1 MTSRSHPRLL
11 FTCEHGGHTVPPPFR
26 AQFRGAAEVLKSHRG
41 WDPGA
46 LALAQRFA
54 EAFRAKLFFSTTT
67 RLLVELNRSLHHPK
81 LFSDYTRGL
90 SRDAKRQVIEAY
102 YLPHRR
108 AVERYIASEIAA
120 GRPVLHIG
128 VHSFTP
134 ELNGEVRQADIGLL
148 YDPARQEERR
158 FCETWR
164 KELLAVAPELRVRKN
179 YPYLGTADGF
189 TTYLRRQFGD
199 ADYAGIELE
208 VNQRFPLQAKLAWRK
223 LQAALVTSLSAA
235 ANAKASSVSSRP
247 LHSSPSAPVAVR

>member
-1 MTSRSHPRLL
+1 M
-11 FTCEHGGHTVPPPFR
+11 PPSYR
-26 AQFRGAAEVLKSHRG
+26 ALFRGAGEVLKSHRG

-54 EAFRAKLFFSTTT
+54 EAFQAKLFFSTTT

-90 SRDAKRQVIEAY
+90 SRDAKQQVLEAY
-102 YLPHRR
+102 YVPHRQ

-120 GRPVLHIG
+120 GRSVLHIG

-148 YDPARQEERR
+148 YDPARTEERR
-158 FCETWR
+158 FCAAWR
-164 KELLAVAPELRVRKN
+164 TALLAAAPDLRVRKN

-189 TTYLRRQFGD
+189 TTYLRRQFGA
-199 ADYAGIELE
+199 ADYAGVELE
-208 VNQRFPLQAKLAWRK
+208 VNQRYPLQAKSAWRQ
-223 LQAALVTSLSAA
+223 LQATLVSALASAA
-235 ANAKASSVSSRP
+235 TA
-247 LHSSPSAPVAVR
+247 

>member
-1 MTSRSHPRLL
+1 M
-11 FTCEHGGHTVPPPFR
+11 PPPYR
-26 AQFRGAAEVLKSHRG
+26 ALFRGAGEILKSHRG

-46 LALAQRFA
+46 LVLAQHFA
-54 EAFRAKLFFSTTT
+54 EAFQAKLFFSTTT

-90 SRDAKRQVIEAY
+90 SRDEKQQVLEAY
-102 YLPHRR
+102 YMPHRQ

-128 VHSFTP
+128 VHTFTP

-148 YDPARQEERR
+148 YDPARKGERQ
-158 FCETWR
+158 FCAAWR
-164 KELLAVAPELRVRKN
+164 TALLAAAPELRVRKN

-189 TTYLRRQFGD
+189 TTYLRRQFAD

-208 VNQRFPLQAKLAWRK
+208 VNQRYPLQAKAAWRK
-223 LQAALVTSLSAA
+223 LQATLTASLAA
-235 ANAKASSVSSRP
+235 ATSTPASR
-247 LHSSPSAPVAVR
+247 